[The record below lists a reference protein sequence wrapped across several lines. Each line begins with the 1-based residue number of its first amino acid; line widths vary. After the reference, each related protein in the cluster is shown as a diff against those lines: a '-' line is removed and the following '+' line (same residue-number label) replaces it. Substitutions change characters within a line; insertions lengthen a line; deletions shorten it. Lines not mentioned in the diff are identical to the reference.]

1 MAPFPV
7 MNIADQFTGPHLRE
21 RGTYAGVE
29 HPQVGVD
36 WVYGLP
42 WLLSETPGSVRHAAP
57 LLGEHNEYV
66 LHQLLGLELAE
77 VDRLQAAQ
85 AVY

>member
-1 MAPFPV
+1 MPV
-7 MNIADQFTGPHLRE
+7 MNIEGQFADPHLGE
-21 RGTYAGVE
+21 RGAYAEVE
-29 HPQVGVD
+29 HPHVGVE

-42 WLLSETPGSVRHAAP
+42 WLLSDTPGSVRHAAP

-66 LHQLLGLELAE
+66 LHQLLGLTLAE

>member
-1 MAPFPV
+1 MPV
-7 MNIADQFTGPHLRE
+7 MNIECQFADPYLRE
-21 RGTYAGVE
+21 RGAYAEVE
-29 HPQVGVD
+29 HPHVGVE
-36 WVYGLP
+36 WIYSRP
-42 WLLSETPGSVRHAAP
+42 WLLSDTPAGVRHAAP

-66 LHQLLGLELAE
+66 LRQLLGLELAE